1 MLGWKLSEEPLPS
14 ACCPFENLPASE
26 RKLERQSQFPP
37 TSLLSDLYHQ
47 MRCTKVCSLLTKTY
61 WQDLRPA
68 ANEKTPA
75 LSLEVYVLL
84 TREFEANTTW
94 SGSHS
99 GVRLTCGQF
108 FLYNSPLNY
117 VIPSYL
123 SKLGFLFRTGLAR
136 CALQSCGTE

>member
-1 MLGWKLSEEPLPS
+1 MPS
-14 ACCPFENLPASE
+14 ACCPFENLPVSE

-68 ANEKTPA
+68 ANEKAPA
-75 LSLEVYVLL
+75 LSLEVYVSL
-84 TREFEANTTW
+84 TREFEASTTW

-99 GVRLTCGQF
+99 GVRLTWGRF
-108 FLYNSPLNY
+108 FLDSSSRFN

-136 CALQSCGTE
+136 CALQSCGME